1 MKTARLLERFGTLS
15 KPRNDMIADSTAE
28 AGKRDRAQA
37 AAEALRSAAV
47 LMTVTKAIWNEVIAF
62 RRAPCALLVNKP
74 TARAE

>member
-1 MKTARLLERFGTLS
+1 
-15 KPRNDMIADSTAE
+15 MIADSTAE

-47 LMTVTKAIWNEVIAF
+47 LMVTKAIWNEVIAF

-74 TARAE
+74 TA